1 MDKPTDK
8 TPADFARLSKAMA
21 MDQVEE
27 AANEAWKE
35 LMYDIIWALGCEM
48 EFLTTDDVCI
58 RYRELP
64 EEGRPDTH
72 EWKALGPVMRNA
84 AKLGY
89 IERTDYFRKSTDGAR
104 RHHAPLQI
112 WRSLIFGGKKHA
124 HEG

>member
-8 TPADFARLSKAMA
+8 TPADIARLSKTLA

-35 LMYDIIWALGCEM
+35 YMYDRIWDAACVI
-48 EFLTTDDVCI
+48 EFLTTDDVVQ
-58 RYRELP
+58 RYRDALDNVK
-64 EEGRPDTH
+64 PDTH
-72 EWKALGPVMRNA
+72 DWRALGPVMRNA

-89 IERTDYFRKSTDGAR
+89 IERTEYFRKSTDGAR